1 MANNESELIQSAEE
15 IGFPV
20 LLRPSYVIGGQGMEI
35 IRSKDS
41 LVNRMRKRRRIS
53 VPNAN

>member
-1 MANNESELIQSAEE
+1 MANNESELVQSAEE

-35 IRSKDS
+35 HSFE
-41 LVNRMRKRRRIS
+41 RKLIKS
-53 VPNAN
+53 N